1 MGVAQTIQILKTYDI
16 WLPQL
21 LKNTKNKKVSLNEKE
36 KLKVSLKLE
45 YLFKILVQIHRPLEI
60 KSL

>member
-1 MGVAQTIQILKTYDI
+1 MGVSANHPNTQTYDI

-21 LKNTKNKKVSLNEKE
+21 LATKNRKVSLNEKGKIE
-36 KLKVSLKLE
+36 GQFEIE
-45 YLFKILVQIHRPLEI
+45 YLFKILVQIHRLLEI

>member
-1 MGVAQTIQILKTYDI
+1 MGVSANHPNTQTYDI

-21 LKNTKNKKVSLNEKE
+21 LKNTKNRKVSLNEKG